1 LKKRKNPTIYSNLKI
16 FCYKKSIKQY
26 GKHIGRLIIIL
37 QARGINNHLSLDFK
51 KMIEIVLQKKQDIS
65 AEDVREMIDE
75 KKRKIGAGYLTDQG
89 ALFLVAADLGV
100 SFENNQT
107 AQTSIKDLYIGAN
120 DVNLTARVLTI
131 FPIKKYTRR
140 DTNEEIQNRT
150 LTIYDKESSIKLR
163 LWDQHVTFPEDNDL
177 KPGDLIRISHG
188 YTKSGFDNKP
198 LINLGSKGMLEKSSR
213 VSNEYDEDDN
223 LEIPTIDSITKT
235 VDEIK
240 VPIDN
245 VIVTGVISSNPRVS
259 RYMNFRNE
267 PGKSLHISLSNEDQT
282 KTLHT
287 IIWNINEDKIP
298 EIFTQGSKIK
308 LIGVKIKQGNP
319 QYSNEEFEIHGDEGT
334 IIQLQK
340 ARRYDEEGI
349 EIEEQLREEEFDGGS
364 VVILKVLSKGSEFEN
379 SVNENFLA
387 IDKDNQNFLSVVI
400 DPRLIQEKISPGMI
414 IEGIPNRIFGN
425 VVYFTN
431 ENSYVRI
438 VTETN
443 ENSFP
448 DESELETKIK
458 NIEVSEKPYIIE
470 AIVLQPPNTSNITT
484 KSGEDVTVSETLLGD
499 DTGEIRLTGWRDQ
512 STKISK
518 LNVGDRVKVVGAVAG
533 MGGRENRLEIT
544 LKAFS
549 EIRNME

>member
-1 LKKRKNPTIYSNLKI
+1 
-16 FCYKKSIKQY
+16 
-26 GKHIGRLIIIL
+26 
-37 QARGINNHLSLDFK
+37 LSLDFK

-65 AEDVREMIDE
+65 AEDVRDLIDE

-89 ALFLVAADLGV
+89 ALFLVAADLGI
-100 SFENNQT
+100 SFENTQST
-107 AQTSIKDLYIGAN
+107 QTSIKDLYIGAN
-120 DVNLTARVLTI
+120 DVNLTARVLTV

-150 LTIYDKESSIKLR
+150 LTIYDRGSSIKLR
-163 LWDQHVTFPEDNDL
+163 LWDQHVTFPEDNDV

-213 VSNEYDEDDN
+213 STSSGSNEYDENDEG
-223 LEIPTIDSITKT
+223 LELPSLESITKT
-235 VDEIK
+235 VDDIK
-240 VPIDN
+240 EPIEN
-245 VIVTGVISSNPRVS
+245 VIVTGVINSNPRVS
-259 RYMNFRNE
+259 RYVNFRNE
-267 PGKSLHISLSNEDQT
+267 PGKSLHISLSNEDET
-282 KTLHT
+282 KTLRA
-287 IIWNINEDKIP
+287 IIWNINEDRIP
-298 EIFTQGSKIK
+298 EIFTQGSRIK
-308 LIGVKIKQGNP
+308 LIGVKVKQGNP

-340 ARRYDEEGI
+340 QQRRYDEEGVEERGGEGGI
-349 EIEEQLREEEFDGGS
+349 ETEAEEEFDGGK
-364 VVILKVLSKGSEFEN
+364 VVVLKVLSTGSEFEN

-387 IDKDNQNFLSVVI
+387 IDKENQNFHSVVI
-400 DPRLIQEKISPGMI
+400 NPHLIQEKISPGII
-414 IEGIPNRIFGN
+414 IEGIPNRVFGN

-438 VTETN
+438 VTEN
-443 ENSFP
+443 YENSFR

-458 NIEVSEKPYIIE
+458 NIEVSDKPYIVE

-512 STKISK
+512 SSKISK
-518 LNVGDRVKVVGAVAG
+518 LNVGDRIKVVGAVAG

-544 LKAFS
+544 LKAFT